1 MSQGIFAACA
11 KLESMIEA
19 ITPKTDTHHGF
30 TAINARTG
38 GRVAPLEA
46 RQHTN
51 RSFEIRFAGFTIDD
65 GAAALSG
72 RRRAPLIIRVKYEVP
87 AEEHYLERL
96 INEDAALIL
105 RAIKGPDYDL
115 STSGIISVIP
125 GDPTAEPIL
134 DPTTEASY
142 LILSFPFDLLY
153 LEA

>member
-1 MSQGIFAACA
+1 M
-11 KLESMIEA
+11 
-19 ITPKTDTHHGF
+19 
-30 TAINARTG
+30 
-38 GRVAPLEA
+38 
-46 RQHTN
+46 
-51 RSFEIRFAGFTIDD
+51 
-65 GAAALSG
+65 
-72 RRRAPLIIRVKYEVP
+72 P

-115 STSGIISVIP
+115 STSGIVSVIP

>member
-19 ITPKTDTHHGF
+19 ITPKTDIHHGF
-30 TAINARTG
+30 TAINAATG
-38 GRVAPLEA
+38 GRVPPLEA

-51 RSFEIRFAGFTIDD
+51 RSFEIRFSGFAVDD

-115 STSGIISVIP
+115 STSGIVSVIP
-125 GDPTAEPIL
+125 GEPTAEPL
-134 DPTTEASY
+134 VDPTTEANFV
-142 LILSFPFDLLY
+142 ILSFPFDLLY